1 MNDMKDTVV
10 ALSTPAGRGAIAI
23 IRMTGAHSEEILLR
37 AFRPLSGGAL
47 TPRMLTLGDFDADG
61 ATDRVMAVV
70 FRAPHSYTG
79 EDMAEV
85 HCHGSPE
92 IAERV
97 IRALVQRGATP
108 AEPGEFTKR
117 AFLHGK
123 LTLDEAEAVGD
134 LINARSGAQINAAY
148 LAMRGGVNAAT
159 DGIYRRLLSVVGA
172 FEAAIDYPEE
182 DVEEQTEEEA
192 RDALESARDELAALA
207 ETYGRGAK
215 VRGGVRVAII
225 GVPNAGKSSLLNS
238 LLGRRRA
245 IVTPNAGTTRDT
257 IEESYEYKGVLF
269 TLVDTAG
276 LRDAEDEAE
285 REGVERSADA
295 ARTAHVVLRVT
306 DLTAPERADAEVTG
320 RVIEVYNKTDIAAGD
335 VPEGG
340 VAVSALT
347 GEGVEALKEEIYKAA
362 MGADTSG
369 TVLTTA
375 RHYSLVLEA
384 LADIRET
391 LDAMGSVSL
400 DCLLVPLRAA
410 ADALGRISGA
420 SATEDVINEIFSK
433 FCVGK

>member
-1 MNDMKDTVV
+1 MKDTVV

-97 IRALVQRGATP
+97 MRALVQRGATP

-117 AFLHGK
+117 AFLNGK

-148 LAMRGGVNAAT
+148 LAM
-159 DGIYRRLLSVVGA
+159 
-172 FEAAIDYPEE
+172 
-182 DVEEQTEEEA
+182 
-192 RDALESARDELAALA
+192 
-207 ETYGRGAK
+207 
-215 VRGGVRVAII
+215 RGGVRVAII

>member
-117 AFLHGK
+117 AFLNGK

-172 FEAAIDYPEE
+172 FEAAIDYPE
-182 DVEEQTEEEA
+182 
-192 RDALESARDELAALA
+192 
-207 ETYGRGAK
+207 
-215 VRGGVRVAII
+215 
-225 GVPNAGKSSLLNS
+225 
-238 LLGRRRA
+238 
-245 IVTPNAGTTRDT
+245 
-257 IEESYEYKGVLF
+257 
-269 TLVDTAG
+269 
-276 LRDAEDEAE
+276 
-285 REGVERSADA
+285 
-295 ARTAHVVLRVT
+295 
-306 DLTAPERADAEVTG
+306 
-320 RVIEVYNKTDIAAGD
+320 
-335 VPEGG
+335 
-340 VAVSALT
+340 
-347 GEGVEALKEEIYKAA
+347 
-362 MGADTSG
+362 
-369 TVLTTA
+369 
-375 RHYSLVLEA
+375 
-384 LADIRET
+384 
-391 LDAMGSVSL
+391 
-400 DCLLVPLRAA
+400 
-410 ADALGRISGA
+410 
-420 SATEDVINEIFSK
+420 
-433 FCVGK
+433 

>member
-1 MNDMKDTVV
+1 M
-10 ALSTPAGRGAIAI
+10 
-23 IRMTGAHSEEILLR
+23 
-37 AFRPLSGGAL
+37 
-47 TPRMLTLGDFDADG
+47 
-61 ATDRVMAVV
+61 
-70 FRAPHSYTG
+70 
-79 EDMAEV
+79 
-85 HCHGSPE
+85 
-92 IAERV
+92 
-97 IRALVQRGATP
+97 
-108 AEPGEFTKR
+108 
-117 AFLHGK
+117 
-123 LTLDEAEAVGD
+123 
-134 LINARSGAQINAAY
+134 
-148 LAMRGGVNAAT
+148 
-159 DGIYRRLLSVVGA
+159 
-172 FEAAIDYPEE
+172 
-182 DVEEQTEEEA
+182 
-192 RDALESARDELAALA
+192 
-207 ETYGRGAK
+207 
-215 VRGGVRVAII
+215 
-225 GVPNAGKSSLLNS
+225 
-238 LLGRRRA
+238 
-245 IVTPNAGTTRDT
+245 
-257 IEESYEYKGVLF
+257 
-269 TLVDTAG
+269 
-276 LRDAEDEAE
+276 
-285 REGVERSADA
+285 ERSADA